1 MIRRLDYSPERK
13 RAGDQKEPS
22 LMARPVPP
30 EDESRE
36 EAVSTIGRA
45 ATDPSWRHT
54 TAGRLLH
61 NAARKFDARVLEI
74 LSERGWKDVRLV
86 HINLTRCLEFSGTRL
101 TELAKRAAM
110 TKQAMGELVDE
121 CERIDLVA
129 RTADATDGRAK
140 IVIFTTRGKRFMGA
154 FRDAIATAEEEMMA
168 QFGPERLRGLKDLL
182 TQYAGEN
189 WEEVPAEEVA
199 PAPRAR

>member
-1 MIRRLDYSPERK
+1 
-13 RAGDQKEPS
+13 
-22 LMARPVPP
+22 MARPVPP
-30 EDESRE
+30 EDQSRE
-36 EAVSTIGRA
+36 KGVSTIGRA
-45 ATDPSWRHT
+45 AADPSWRHT

-140 IVIFTTRGKRFMGA
+140 IVVFTARGKRFMAA
-154 FRDAIATAEEEMMA
+154 FRDAIATAEEEMTV
-168 QFGPERLRGLKDLL
+168 QFGPERLRELKEALA
-182 TQYAGEN
+182 QYAGETREGASAEDVPR
-189 WEEVPAEEVA
+189 EEA
-199 PAPRAR
+199 APRARAR

>member
-1 MIRRLDYSPERK
+1 
-13 RAGDQKEPS
+13 
-22 LMARPVPP
+22 MAQG
-30 EDESRE
+30 DESRE
-36 EAVSTIGRA
+36 EGVSTIGRA
-45 ATDPSWRHT
+45 AADPSWRHT

-61 NAARKFDARVLEI
+61 NAARKFDAHVLQI

-129 RTADATDGRAK
+129 RTADPSDGRAK
-140 IVIFTTRGKRFMGA
+140 IVVFTTRGKRFMGA
-154 FRDAIATAEEEMMA
+154 FRDAIATAEEEMTA
-168 QFGPERLRGLKDLL
+168 QFGLERLRGIKEALA
-182 TQYAGEN
+182 QYAGET
-189 WEEVPAEEVA
+189 WEGAPEEEAA
-199 PAPRAR
+199 PALRARAR

>member
-1 MIRRLDYSPERK
+1 
-13 RAGDQKEPS
+13 
-22 LMARPVPP
+22 MARPVLL
-30 EDESRE
+30 EDESRGE
-36 EAVSTIGRA
+36 GVSTIGRA

-74 LSERGWKDVRLV
+74 LSERGWKEVRLV

-129 RTADATDGRAK
+129 RTADPSDGRAK

-154 FRDAIATAEEEMMA
+154 FRDAIATAEEEMTV
-168 QFGPERLRGLKDLL
+168 QFGTARLRELKEALA
-182 TQYAGEN
+182 QYAGEA
-189 WEEVPAEEVA
+189 WEETPSDEAT
-199 PAPRAR
+199 PAPRARAR

>member
-1 MIRRLDYSPERK
+1 
-13 RAGDQKEPS
+13 
-22 LMARPVPP
+22 MARPMARG
-30 EDESRE
+30 DASRE
-36 EAVSTIGRA
+36 EDVSTIGRA

-61 NAARKFDARVLEI
+61 NAARKFDAQVLDI

-86 HINLTRCLEFSGTRL
+86 HVNLTRCLEFSGTRL

-129 RTADATDGRAK
+129 RTADPSDGRAK
-140 IVIFTTRGKRFMGA
+140 IVTFTTRGKRFMGA
-154 FRDAIATAEEEMMA
+154 FRDAIATAEEEMTA
-168 QFGPERLRGLKDLL
+168 QFGPERLRDLKEALA
-182 TQYAGEN
+182 QYAGET
-189 WEEVPAEEVA
+189 WEGASGEEAA
-199 PAPRAR
+199 PAPRVRAR